1 MTAIFRVTEAQYNQP
16 DRIVTF
22 GPYLPNTQV
31 MDANGALRYIREGG
45 ETGYDT
51 GQVTDMRRALRW
63 TRWVNALND
72 GRKWAQVRLFERL
85 DAMLEEN
92 IALVVVPSHN
102 PYQTDTP
109 IRQLAQRLAETGS
122 RVDATGCLIRQTRIK
137 RISYGGPSY
146 RNLHRQTIA
155 VVGPERIAGLP
166 VLLLDDIARSGAS
179 LRACREMLY
188 EAGASLVQPVALARV
203 SGITGS
209 G

>member
-1 MTAIFRVTEAQYNQP
+1 MSGVFRDSGNQYNQP

-45 ETGYDT
+45 ETGYNA
-51 GQVTDMRRALRW
+51 GQVIDMRRALRW

-72 GRKWAQVRLFERL
+72 GRKWVQQRLFERL
-85 DAMLEEN
+85 DVLLEDE
-92 IALVVVPSHN
+92 IALVTVPSHN

-109 IRQLAQRLAETGS
+109 IRQLAQRLAESGN
-122 RVDATGCLIRQTRIK
+122 RIDATACLVRQTKIK

-146 RNLHRQTIA
+146 RSLHRQTIA
-155 VVGPERIAGLP
+155 VMHPERITGRQ

-179 LRACREMLY
+179 LRACREILY
-188 EAGASLVQPVALARV
+188 DAGATLVQSLALARV
-203 SGITGS
+203 SGME
-209 G
+209 

>member
-1 MTAIFRVTEAQYNQP
+1 MAGVFRDTENQYNQP

-31 MDANGALRYIREGG
+31 MEANGALRYIREGG
-45 ETGYDT
+45 ESGYNA
-51 GQVTDMRRALRW
+51 GQVTDLRRALRW

-72 GRKWAQVRLFERL
+72 GRKWVQTRLFERL
-85 DAMLEEN
+85 DAMLEED
-92 IALVVVPSHN
+92 IALAVVPSHN

-122 RVDATGCLIRQTRIK
+122 RTDATGCLVRQTKIK

-146 RNLHRQTIA
+146 RSLHRQTIA
-155 VVGPERIAGLP
+155 LVEPERVAGRS

-188 EAGASLVQPVALARV
+188 EAGAELVQTVALARV
-203 SGITGS
+203 NGMG
-209 G
+209 